1 MIELPESSELGARVT
16 NIKTLHF
23 KSINIK
29 VTECLIAE
37 KNIHQT
43 ALNLKKK

>member
-37 KNIHQT
+37 EKHTPNGIKFE
-43 ALNLKKK
+43 KK